1 MMRSMRV
8 GRWLIFIFAL
18 LATTVGTGAPEAVA
32 QGNVAKRQFRDA
44 KKLYDKEEYQDALQ
58 MFQLAWEQSYSPNAR
73 LYIGRCFVKLGNLR
87 TGYDELRATLREAHT
102 RAKEDKKYLNTRNA
116 AAAELALLEPRLGRL
131 IVLLDDR
138 VEGATV
144 MLDGKP
150 LPAGKLEEAMTFEP
164 KTVAL
169 VASAEGR
176 DDVKRSV
183 NIEGGKTT
191 AVALLF
197 PPVAGAAAGGDD
209 KSGSG
214 ATAGQGDDGYNILQY
229 LGFAAIGLGGATL
242 VLAAASGAAAASRQ
256 AALDQACG
264 GTRCTDPA
272 FGDVVDTGKQF
283 ETLAYIGLGVGA
295 AVALGGVALVLFGG
309 ESEDGEGADS
319 AEPTEQ
325 SAAVLPLPGGAA
337 FSYQLRF

>member
-18 LATTVGTGAPEAVA
+18 LATTVGTGAPEARA
-32 QGNVAKRQFRDA
+32 QGYVAKKQFRDA
-44 KKLYDKEEYQDALQ
+44 KKLYDNEKYQDALQ

-102 RAKEDKKYLNTRNA
+102 RSAEDKKYLNTRNA

-144 MLDGKP
+144 TLDGKP
-150 LPAGKLEEAMTFEP
+150 LAASKLEEPLTFEP
-164 KTVAL
+164 KTVTL

-183 NIEGGKTT
+183 NIGGGRTI
-191 AVALLF
+191 AVAMLF
-197 PPVAGAAAGGDD
+197 PPVAGAPVSAGGKPD
-209 KSGSG
+209 STS
-214 ATAGQGDDGYNILQY
+214 APEQSDGYTILQY
-229 LGFAAIGLGGATL
+229 LGFVAIGLGGATL

-264 GTRCTDPA
+264 GARCTDPA

-295 AVALGGVALVLFGG
+295 AAALGGVALVLFGG
-309 ESEDGEGADS
+309 ESEDDEEADS
-319 AEPTEQ
+319 AETAGGQ
-325 SAAVLPLPGGAA
+325 SAAVIPLPGGAA